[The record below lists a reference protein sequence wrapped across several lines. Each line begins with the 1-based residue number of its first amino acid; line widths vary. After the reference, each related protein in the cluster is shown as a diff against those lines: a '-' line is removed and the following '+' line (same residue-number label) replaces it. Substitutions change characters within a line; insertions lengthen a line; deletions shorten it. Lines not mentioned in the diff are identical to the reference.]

1 MYRQVTRNP
10 AGLSEADFLT
20 LFVQLE
26 AAPSWDQRSI
36 EYRYGFCEWVHAHAE
51 ESQHVLVLEVDSTR
65 IPAIREMW
73 KTGVDLHVLTATSSS
88 RSADAG
94 GVPYLR
100 SAFGPSG
107 TSYVTWRRFEAEVVD
122 PTRVPS
128 EVAIP
133 ALPAHQLRAE
143 VNASLLDVEAL
154 SIDCA
159 SRSASVLTEA
169 DLRDWDARVIA
180 LTRGDKGADSE
191 QVGERLRSITLD
203 LGYRSA
209 GRGWGAA
216 GEDEVFVRTGS
227 LLERLAVHTSAL
239 RTNIGRRVVDVRE
252 TARSA
257 GASHS
262 SGLRLRLG
270 RNRGRS
276 PTLDYAGQS
285 PLVKIPVSAAI
296 DLARRVN
303 DHATSANSGAPQ
315 VFDLEREGSRIEDE
329 AQHCH
334 DLLGVWPISFSHP
347 RLRPLD
353 TGQPQ
358 EVVSR
363 IIPGVPYAFD
373 DEGAYLKQYSSAA
386 LALTHRKAG
395 WDCFRH
401 VEILAAGSVPL
412 MPDVEAIP
420 RFSMVH
426 YPIQAMRE
434 VAVHAIH
441 DGVHPG
447 PATREAFRAYTQR
460 FLTSQAMASYVL
472 NVAGLQA
479 AQSVLF
485 VDAAVP
491 ESADYLSLLT
501 LIGFKQ
507 LLGAR
512 CFALPEVD
520 YVYADSAQ
528 ATSGLYGR
536 GFGFSRVLDPGCRSF
551 EHSIDGG
558 IERVVDSHEPDVIVI
573 GSIAR
578 NMDIARRLSALF
590 PMDKTIWIHG
600 EDYPPS
606 DAETTTL
613 RESGAHV
620 FVRSIEPSGSP
631 DRRSYAFA
639 RSSTVW

>member
-1 MYRQVTRNP
+1 M
-10 AGLSEADFLT
+10 GLSEADFLT

-26 AAPSWDQRSI
+26 AAPSWDQRST
-36 EYRYGFCEWVHAHAE
+36 EYRSGFHEWVRAHADD
-51 ESQHVLVLEVDSTR
+51 SRRILILEVDSTHV
-65 IPAIREMW
+65 PAIREMW
-73 KTGVDLHVLTATSSS
+73 NVESDLRVVNATASS
-88 RSADAG
+88 RPDDVD
-94 GVPYLR
+94 GVPYYP
-100 SAFGPSG
+100 SAAGRFNTP
-107 TSYVTWRRFEAEVVD
+107 YVTWRLFEAEVVD
-122 PTRVPS
+122 PTRIPNQV
-128 EVAIP
+128 VIP
-133 ALPAHQLRAE
+133 ALSVHQLRAE
-143 VNASLLDVEAL
+143 LDPSRLDVEAL

-159 SRSASVLTEA
+159 SRSASVLTEV

-180 LTRGDKGADSE
+180 LAWGDKGADSE

-209 GRGWGAA
+209 GRGWGVA
-216 GEDEVFVRTGS
+216 GANEMFVRTS
-227 LLERLAVHTSAL
+227 SNLERLAVDASAV
-239 RTNIGRRVVDVRE
+239 RTNIGRRVVDARE
-252 TARSA
+252 KARSA
-257 GASHS
+257 GASRS
-262 SGLRLRLG
+262 GGLRPRPG
-270 RNRGRS
+270 QNRGGS
-276 PTLDYAGQS
+276 PTLDYAGQA

-296 DLARRVN
+296 DLAQRVN
-303 DHATSANSGAPQ
+303 DHATLADDESPQ
-315 VFDLEREGSRIEDE
+315 VFDLDREGSRIEVE
-329 AQHCH
+329 ARRCH

-358 EVVSR
+358 EGVSR

-412 MPDVEAIP
+412 MPDVVAIP

-447 PATREAFRAYTQR
+447 PVTREAFRAYTQR

-528 ATSGLYGR
+528 ATSSLYGR

-558 IERVVDSHEPDVIVI
+558 VERVVDSLAPDVIVI

-606 DAETTTL
+606 DAETRIL

-639 RSSTVW
+639 QSSTVW